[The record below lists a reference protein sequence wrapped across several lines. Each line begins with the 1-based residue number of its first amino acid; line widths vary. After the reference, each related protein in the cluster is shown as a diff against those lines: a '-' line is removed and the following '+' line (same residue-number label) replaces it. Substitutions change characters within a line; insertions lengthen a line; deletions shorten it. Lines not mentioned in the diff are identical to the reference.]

1 MTLALAGPE
10 PAALAE
16 VRAELR
22 GLRRELERVELTH
35 RQRREV
41 DSALDAAE
49 SELAREVPEKRRVAG
64 QLARLATVL
73 RSAGALP
80 QPGGHLARRLERLG
94 TSLGVR
100 VL

>member
-1 MTLALAGPE
+1 MTLSFAGTE
-10 PAALAE
+10 QIALAE
-16 VRAELR
+16 TRAELR
-22 GLRRELERVELTH
+22 RLRRELERVELTH

-49 SELAREVPEKRRVAG
+49 VELAREVPEKRRVAG

-73 RSAGALP
+73 RSAGAMR
-80 QPGGHLARRLERLG
+80 QPGGHVARRLERLG
-94 TSLGVR
+94 ASLGVL

>member
-1 MTLALAGPE
+1 VTAYVGPE
-10 PAALAE
+10 QAALRE
-16 VRAELR
+16 TRGELR
-22 GLRRELERVELTH
+22 QLRRELERVPLTQ

-49 SELAREVPEKRRVAG
+49 SELAREAPEKRRVAG

-73 RSAGALP
+73 RSAGAMPHPTAQL
-80 QPGGHLARRLERLG
+80 GRRLERLG
-94 TSLGVR
+94 AALGAL